1 MNKTTA
7 DTSHADDWLTPLL
20 LRDAHGDP
28 NPPQDAAFVAQV
40 LARLDVPPASSMT
53 APVSAS
59 TRRTPPI
66 HAQGLLLGFQFLVAV
81 FMCMAAPATLDA
93 WLQLAQA
100 PLDTSAWQDPHVWGF
115 MLGVGMLACGVH
127 ELMNT
132 SQQKA
137 CPLRLTCL

>member
-20 LRDAHGDP
+20 LQDAHGDP
-28 NPPQDAAFVAQV
+28 SPQHDAAFVAQV

-59 TRRTPPI
+59 RPQTTPI
-66 HAQGLLLGFQFLVAV
+66 YAQGLLLGFQFLVVV

-115 MLGVGMLACGVH
+115 MLGVGMLAWAH
-127 ELMNT
+127 
-132 SQQKA
+132 
-137 CPLRLTCL
+137 LRNLRHSM

>member
-7 DTSHADDWLTPLL
+7 ETSDADDWLTPLL
-20 LRDAHGDP
+20 VRDAHGDP
-28 NPPQDAAFVAQV
+28 SPPQDAAFVAQV

-66 HAQGLLLGFQFLVAV
+66 HAQGLLLGFQFLVV
-81 FMCMAAPATLDA
+81 FFMCMAAPATLDA
-93 WLQLAQA
+93 WLHLSLA
-100 PLDTSAWQDPHVWGF
+100 PLDAAAWQDPHVWGF

-132 SQQKA
+132 PQQKA
-137 CPLRLTCL
+137 CPLMLTCL